1 MRLLMHSILA
11 LGLALAVAV
20 PVQAAGLSGDQV
32 GVQLDLP
39 GGISGDPT
47 PLNFSDLVLVG
58 AGAEIAAGDGTNIG
72 GFMLSNAQAISEFVD
87 IGEFTINLRLLSG
100 DPNDES
106 LLGFGAGA
114 RYLFEDLDIVDKIIL
129 GGTLTSLGGISNFS
143 ASWLSFNGSDGF
155 ELAIDSI
162 ALSDRGQGIGR
173 YGDLQI
179 SLITRDRDPT
189 NPVPAP
195 ASLLLAASALLV
207 CRGLRR

>member
-11 LGLALAVAV
+11 LGFAFALAA

-32 GVQLDLP
+32 GIQLDMP
-39 GGISGDPT
+39 SGLTIDPT

-58 AGAEIAAGDGTNIG
+58 AGPEIAAGDGTDIG
-72 GFMLSNAQAISEFVD
+72 GFMLTNAQAISEFID
-87 IGEFTINLRLLSG
+87 IDEFTISLRLLSG
-100 DPNDES
+100 DDANPS

-114 RYLFEDLDIVDKIIL
+114 RYLFDDLDIAGKIIV
-129 GGTLTSLGGISNFS
+129 GGTLSSLGGISNFDS
-143 ASWLSFNGSDGF
+143 AWLSFNGSDGF
-155 ELAIDSI
+155 ALAIDDI
-162 ALSDRGQGIGR
+162 ELSDRGQGIGR

-195 ASLLLAASALLV
+195 ASLLLAASALLI